1 MPSLWW
7 GLRIP
12 NHSTS
17 PRIYTICIHQPIN
30 TLPYG
35 WSQEHQP
42 PHPHIDAPY
51 VYTRPQM
58 PSWAWGPRTP
68 NTPRPSPYLRQLLLI
83 VMGFPCG
90 SAGKES
96 ACSVG
101 DLGCIPGWGRS
112 PWRRE
117 RPPTPVFWPGK
128 SHGKRSLVRDRCSGY
143 KDSDKTK
150 WLTLD
155 FTLLEVLP
163 WRLKTVKNLPAI

>member
-1 MPSLWW
+1 MVGAKNTNHPIHTQTHTIFIYQPTNAFPMVGAENTQSLHLPTYIHHMHTPAHKYPPLW
-7 GLRIP
+7 
-12 NHSTS
+12 SE
-17 PRIYTICIHQPIN
+17 PRTPTAPPPYRCTICIHQTTN
-30 TLPYG
+30 ALLSMGT
-35 WSQEHQP
+35 
-42 PHPHIDAPY
+42 
-51 VYTRPQM
+51 
-58 PSWAWGPRTP
+58 RTP

-117 RPPTPVFWPGK
+117 RLPTPVFWPGK
-128 SHGKRSLVRDRCSGY
+128 SHGKRTLVHDRCSGY

-150 WLTLD
+150 
-155 FTLLEVLP
+155 
-163 WRLKTVKNLPAI
+163 